1 MEDAQGAERRS
12 SDIFYLF
19 PPVPCGPP
27 PVVCVRVKCVQ
38 RGGLCERVK
47 GGRWR
52 LCVCLCVCV
61 CVWCVSLHLSFLHL
75 FAHFLRAGVCCV
87 CLVWNNSCILTGAC
101 VCVCV
106 CVCVCGV
113 ALLFMS
119 R

>member
-47 GGRWR
+47 GGGCRA
-52 LCVCLCVCV
+52 CVCV
-61 CVWCVSLHLSFLHL
+61 CVYVCV
-75 FAHFLRAGVCCV
+75 RVCV
-87 CLVWNNSCILTGAC
+87 CVCACACLLLEC

-106 CVCVCGV
+106 CVRGARGGFGERGGGTCE
-113 ALLFMS
+113 M
-119 R
+119 